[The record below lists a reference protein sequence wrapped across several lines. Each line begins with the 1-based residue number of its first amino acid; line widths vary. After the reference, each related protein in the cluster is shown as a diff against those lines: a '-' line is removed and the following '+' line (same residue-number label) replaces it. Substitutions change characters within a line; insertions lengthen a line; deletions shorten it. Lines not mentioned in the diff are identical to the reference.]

1 MYDDASLNIM
11 LQGKISH
18 VGKASSNRCNRY
30 GLNGWDLCRAFAEA
44 GFDTV
49 AIDTWAEHIT
59 AITENGL
66 FLSGASG
73 DRKISGI
80 TASTDIAAARNADL
94 FIIATKASG
103 VAAAASAISIWRGL
117 MRWC

>member
-1 MYDDASLNIM
+1 MPGFLP
-11 LQGKISH
+11 
-18 VGKASSNRCNRY
+18 
-30 GLNGWDLCRAFAEA
+30 EA

-80 TASTDIAAARNADL
+80 TASTDIAAAR
-94 FIIATKASG
+94 
-103 VAAAASAISIWRGL
+103 
-117 MRWC
+117 